1 MTANALFTCDD
12 MSNPW
17 IDRQMNEVEATVH
30 GSYLT
35 ATELRE
41 TKKRLE
47 SLVRVANELIKI
59 REEEGPDE
67 GN

>member
-1 MTANALFTCDD
+1 MTTGQNS

-41 TKKRLE
+41 TKGRLE
-47 SLVRVANELIKI
+47 SLLRVTDSLIEL
-59 REEEGPDE
+59 REKEEKEEGP
-67 GN
+67 